1 MRNQT
6 HLNYEEGWLGERAFL
21 LSPAKCFAILLE
33 DRLFIWKNPLSD
45 IFDKKLKFY
54 TESRWLA

>member
-6 HLNYEEGWLGERAFL
+6 HFNYEEGWLGERAFL

-33 DRLFIWKNPLSD
+33 DRVFLQKNPLSG
-45 IFDKKLKFY
+45 ILTK
-54 TESRWLA
+54 S

>member
-6 HLNYEEGWLGERAFL
+6 HFNYEEGWLGERAFL

-33 DRLFIWKNPLSD
+33 DSFFCTEKSTFGY
-45 IFDKKLKFY
+45 FDKKLKFY
-54 TESRWLA
+54 MESRWFA